1 MQSSHNAERVLHHSI
16 QTTTEF
22 SCTLNVLLDSL
33 FPMHSLDKCVV
44 ELFVDEIKK
53 KKKIKTN
60 PKKKV
65 DIHSFSIN
73 IFNYS
78 QSILITFHLR

>member
-1 MQSSHNAERVLHHSI
+1 MHCVASESTHCLKRGKYDK
-16 QTTTEF
+16 F

-44 ELFVDEIKK
+44 ELFVAENKNK
-53 KKKIKTN
+53 KTN

-65 DIHSFSIN
+65 DIH
-73 IFNYS
+73 
-78 QSILITFHLR
+78 